1 VILIDVA
8 IATAIGLAIEI
19 AGLVALVALLVML
32 AGFADLM
39 DWLWPR

>member
-19 AGLVALVALLVML
+19 AGLLAMIAMLVVLAAFWEVVA
-32 AGFADLM
+32 
-39 DWLWPR
+39 WLWPR